1 MYPQHLQEWYASWN
15 GEGITIFLG
24 KIGCTRKRVYNSAI
38 AQLTHEVHYM
48 NRLPTAREY
57 MVILLDDLRITLNK
71 RRTQAESYTIGL
83 GNTYV
88 PFLSTT
94 NGHFLLSSKYDCTVL

>member
-1 MYPQHLQEWYASWN
+1 MYPRHLQERYASWN

-24 KIGCTRKRVYNSAI
+24 KIGCTRKRVDNSAI
-38 AQLTHEVHYM
+38 AQLTHEVI
-48 NRLPTAREY
+48 Y
-57 MVILLDDLRITLNK
+57 MVILLDDLGITFDK
-71 RRTQAESYTIGL
+71 CRTQAESYTVCL